1 MFKLLNK
8 ISLKYRLILVVAS
21 LATVVQVVCLLLFS
35 RVTASFIQVLAD
47 ETTTALKFKAF
58 SIPVADREQAII
70 YLSIILAAL
79 ASIGTIFSLISI
91 YLTSYSSNSII
102 RELRMLVYRKIY
114 KLPMQDIKKI
124 TLGSIMTRVTSDVF
138 LMGLVVQAITR
149 VIINAPITI
158 IFSTVIAVILAPN
171 MSWFIAV
178 LIPLMLLLIFAIIAI
193 AFPYIKKRQ
202 KIIDDINNES
212 RENVIGA
219 RVIKSYNLE
228 KNQYVKYETI
238 SQRFAILSI
247 KMSNV
252 FFLVIPISFLIINI
266 IIAGLF
272 LWGGR
277 EIISGSIKPE
287 FVEHL
292 IAYIDFIVYIAFAL
306 LQFAG
311 IMGILARGLVSS
323 KRINEIIDYK
333 ETFSDI
339 VSDVKINN
347 PSIKF
352 NNVWYS
358 FDEKAQKENDYVL
371 KGINFEVSA
380 YTSLGIIGKSGVGKS
395 VLANILVRNYVVNKG
410 EVLFDNKNINIID
423 TQNLKE
429 NIAITYQ
436 DANVFSGTIKE
447 NIIFANPKA
456 TKEMIIKACETAQA
470 YNYIMKFNNQFEHK
484 IYQGGKNISG
494 GQKQRLSIARSLL
507 KESSIQIFDDS
518 TSALDG
524 LTEKKVINNILKN
537 YKSTKIII
545 SQKISC
551 IKHCDQIVVMEDGK
565 IIERGTHN
573 ELLKLQGAY
582 YAIALQQQGE
592 VNE

>member
-47 ETTTALKFKAF
+47 ETTTVLKFKAF

-484 IYQGGKNISG
+484 IYQGGKNLSG

-524 LTEKKVINNILKN
+524 LTEKNVINNILKN